1 MERRL
6 GVSQSKRAQKLVV
19 KLGFGIGLWEM
30 RTSQEQM
37 GKRDGGKEKKYGEM
51 SLEPSTAIKHYFVFC
66 FPQGSLSSY
75 SVSVSRQLLKL
86 LDSSYLSYSELKPET
101 PGQSCTT

>member
-1 MERRL
+1 
-6 GVSQSKRAQKLVV
+6 
-19 KLGFGIGLWEM
+19 M

-86 LDSSYLSYSELKPET
+86 LDSSYLSYSELEPET